1 MQLIVNEKNNFLI
14 MNLEEIDKYF
24 IFMMSTP
31 VYVLTMKKLFMSK
44 KVIFLVPLEQIEV

>member
-31 VYVLTMKKLFMSK
+31 VYVYDSEEIIH
-44 KVIFLVPLEQIEV
+44 V